1 MDICP
6 ADNKKSAGRAGHGE
20 RKLPPAASASII
32 VRTAFLPMPAASP
45 PSAPAAVALAP
56 VRRITAH
63 DTASD
68 NAGPLRLAADLFRYR
83 HLIGQLTRRDAL
95 GRYRGSYLGVLWS
108 FLNPLFLLLIFTVV
122 FKLIFK
128 GKFTGRADETPADF
142 ALQLF
147 AGLIVFNVFAE
158 CLSRAPTLIL
168 THANYVTKVVFPLE
182 ILPVTL
188 VLSSLFHLFISLLPL
203 GVAMLAVRG
212 GIPPLALQWPL
223 LLLPMTFF
231 ALGLTWLMAALGA
244 FLRDLNQIALAL
256 TNLLMYASAVFYP
269 INRVPDSVLPF
280 VRYNPVAFVCEGSG
294 RGVVWGGPLPWI
306 SFGWVTAA
314 GALFMFAGYA
324 AFLRV
329 KHAFADVL

>member
-1 MDICP
+1 MS
-6 ADNKKSAGRAGHGE
+6 SA
-20 RKLPPAASASII
+20 
-32 VRTAFLPMPAASP
+32 P
-45 PSAPAAVALAP
+45 PSSVTLPDSP

-68 NAGPLRLAADLFRYR
+68 NAGPLRLVTDFFRYR
-83 HLIGQLTRRDAL
+83 HLISQLTRRDAL

-158 CLSRAPTLIL
+158 CISRAPTLIV
-168 THANYVTKVVFPLE
+168 TNANYVTKVVFPLQ
-182 ILPVTL
+182 ILPVTV

-203 GVAMLAVRG
+203 SVAMLLYHG
-212 GIPPLALQWPL
+212 HIPLMAWQWPL
-223 LLLPMTFF
+223 LLLPMIFF
-231 ALGLTWLMAALGA
+231 ALGVTWIMAALGT

-269 INRVPDSVLPF
+269 IYRVPESVAPF
-280 VRYNPVAFVCEGSG
+280 VRLNPVAFLCEES
-294 RGVVWGGPLPWI
+294 RNIFVWGETLNWSGY
-306 SFGWVTAA
+306 GWVTLA
-314 GALFMFAGYA
+314 GFAFMLIGYA
-324 AFLRV
+324 VFLRV